1 MKKINVKLSFTGVID
16 IKNIKSDSVMELN
29 ECTNISSLLSILKIR
44 KEHQKYIISIINED
58 KKRLDYILKDGDHI
72 SLYLPIGGG

>member
-16 IKNIKSDSVMELN
+16 IKNIKSDSVMALN